1 MNRKIRYWA
10 SGIFLLATL
19 ISLGLYFSV
28 SEKTYSDQTIKTLS
42 DKLQA
47 YVIGFLNENQKAFD
61 TLKTDFQVLNPAK
74 LTPDFLNRYAQKT
87 LQNHPEM
94 QGLIFYGP
102 HFHFLFARDKKY
114 WVSTYDTIFND
125 TLTNWVRMD
134 NHLKVVSSWTDTYN
148 YFVDD
153 VSINRTQKMLQNAK
167 GKPIWKVLL
176 GEGSRQKDLIL
187 SSGKLKLNGGKDL
200 VFAFVYNL
208 RRKNSAFFP
217 MVDVAHPVVSL
228 ITPFDRFTV
237 PLYRNDST
245 AAKEKKP
252 LIQQINRLLNDWSKT
267 SPSQEKSYLFVQN
280 GKRYWMHVALLP
292 GSSGMNAL
300 AYVTAEK
307 ELKTIEH
314 FQSDIFGYA
323 ALFFGILAL
332 LGFISL
338 RKKNPD
344 TKKNPGGKI
353 LDEHEI
359 VDIIKGG
366 ENEQTEFKSSLRW
379 DYREQKVN
387 PALETVILKSISAF
401 ANGKGGILLIGVQD
415 DGEILGLQPDFD
427 TLKKKDVDGFEL
439 HLRRLIKNQFGI
451 SFTTAH
457 LQIYFPVIDGKTIC
471 VIQVTPSHHPLYLK
485 TKNKNG
491 TPVEKFYVRMGNA
504 SQEISSLRE
513 IQNYIKNRF
522 EL

>member
-42 DKLQA
+42 DKLQT

-114 WVSTYDTIFND
+114 WASTYDTLFED
-125 TLTNWVRMD
+125 TLTNWVRLD
-134 NHLKVVSSWTDTYN
+134 NNLRVVSRWTDAYN
-148 YFVDD
+148 YFIDD
-153 VSINRTQKMLQNAK
+153 VSIRRTRKMLEHAG
-167 GKPIWKVLL
+167 GKPLWRVLL
-176 GEGSRQKDLIL
+176 HEGSSNKDLIL
-187 SSGKLKLNGGKDL
+187 SSGILKLSNGHPL
-200 VFAFVYNL
+200 AFAFVYNL
-208 RRKNSAFFP
+208 RKHENALFRLENTL
-217 MVDVAHPVVSL
+217 HPIISL
-228 ITPFDRFTV
+228 VTPFNRFTV
-237 PLYRNDST
+237 PLFNDDST
-245 AAKEKKP
+245 FIKEKKP
-252 LIQQINRLLNDWSKT
+252 LFDQINRLLNNWKKT
-267 SPSQEKSYLFVQN
+267 SPPQEKSYLFIQN

-292 GSSGMNAL
+292 DSYGIKAL
-300 AYVTAEK
+300 AYATAEN
-307 ELKTIEH
+307 ELKAVARFKTK
-314 FQSDIFGYA
+314 FFGYA
-323 ALFFGILAL
+323 ALFFGILAF